1 MAAQNHRHRN
11 WPPGAHMRPGT
22 HSVTDVFTRSAW
34 HLSLA
39 HPAIHWCHR
48 PQVIWEEKV
57 SFGAVG
63 GVIRVINCRGAVKSV
78 LLKTLR
84 RSEYRPAKS
93 ASRPKCARRA
103 SDIHISS
110 RKQYINLSLL
120 GGILGQNLKNQSRRS
135 NSVRTSLDPKWPA
148 KSIYAIA
155 GSYGQVI
162 LYVNWVRIWF
172 RYHMDAWA
180 SVRIRN
186 TEYLLVDRATL

>member
-1 MAAQNHRHRN
+1 MCTHQSLVGSKMGINSKLWQLKTIAIETDHREPTCGLVLTP
-11 WPPGAHMRPGT
+11 WLIFLWEVPDT
-22 HSVTDVFTRSAW
+22 
-34 HLSLA
+34 LSLA
-39 HPAIHWCHR
+39 HPAVHWCHR
-48 PQVIWEEKV
+48 PQVILDEKV

-78 LLKTLR
+78 WLKTLR

-135 NSVRTSLDPKWPA
+135 NRVRTSLDPKWPA
-148 KSIYAIA
+148 ESICAIA
-155 GSYGQVI
+155 RSY
-162 LYVNWVRIWF
+162 R
-172 RYHMDAWA
+172 
-180 SVRIRN
+180 
-186 TEYLLVDRATL
+186 